1 MAGVKR
7 NVKPMMM
14 MIVRTAGLCL
24 AVSALGLAT
33 LPQARAAGFL
43 DKMNAALK
51 NLPKPAP
58 KTAPAAGT
66 QAGNNVPAGNSVVAA
81 AGTGAGAAAGAPSTA
96 GLDLPGTLGAPAQ
109 VETVRQG
116 APALTTGNY
125 RLGMPAD
132 QAVDQLK
139 KDGLLSDG
147 FARPQIGIQF
157 RQLPDHPLIGAAF
170 GRRQLKSGVVPE
182 TIGLMFTMY
191 PNTPVVAA
199 VSRRTQYETP
209 AEAPNVANT
218 LAALRKKYGAESG
231 TFQQNRLTWLFDY
244 RGHALP
250 AAQVARL
257 QQLSCAVPVGGL
269 TAQNLT
275 SKDVMGQK
283 IADGYIESDSGLRN
297 GAMHDP
303 ACFRI
308 IRIDAY
314 LEITQPGGAA
324 GFSGEYGYANDAA
337 GWAPLSNDLVQVLT
351 VAIQDLALDYSASVL
366 TRNTVLAGGEQNAQK
381 QSQEASKN
389 SPKL

>member
-1 MAGVKR
+1 
-7 NVKPMMM
+7 

-24 AVSALGLAT
+24 AVSALGVAT
-33 LPQARAAGFL
+33 PPPARAAGFL

-58 KTAPAAGT
+58 KTAPAA
-66 QAGNNVPAGNSVVAA
+66 AAPAGNGVQTGNSAAAA
-81 AGTGAGAAAGAPSTA
+81 AGTTAGAAAGIPSAA
-96 GLDLPGTLGAPAQ
+96 GPDLPGTLGTPVQ
-109 VETVRQG
+109 VETIRKG

-132 QAVDQLK
+132 EAVEQLK
-139 KDGLLSDG
+139 RDGLLSDG

-191 PNTPVVAA
+191 PNAPVVAA

-231 TFQQNRLTWLFDY
+231 TFQQNRLTWLLDY
-244 RGHALP
+244 QGRALS

-257 QQLSCAVPVGGL
+257 QQLNCAAPIGGL
-269 TAQNLT
+269 TAENLT

-283 IADGYIESDSGLRN
+283 IADDYIESDGGLRN
-297 GAMHDP
+297 GQKHDP

-324 GFSGEYGYANDAA
+324 GFSGNYGYTNDAA
-337 GWAPLSNDLVQVLT
+337 GWAALSNDLVQVLT
-351 VAIQDLALDYSASVL
+351 VAIQDSALDYSASVL

-389 SPKL
+389 SPRL